1 MVSGKDE
8 SEHPQSADDSSSMLT
23 SKRLADRKG
32 KPEVPMSE
40 SRTALTAVEPGHNY

>member
-1 MVSGKDE
+1 
-8 SEHPQSADDSSSMLT
+8 MLT

-32 KPEVPMSE
+32 KPEVLMSE